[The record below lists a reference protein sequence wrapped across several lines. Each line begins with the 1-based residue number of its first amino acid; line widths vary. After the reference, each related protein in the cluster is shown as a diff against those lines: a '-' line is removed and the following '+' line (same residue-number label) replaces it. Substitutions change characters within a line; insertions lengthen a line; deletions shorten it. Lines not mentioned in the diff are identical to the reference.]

1 MFVVLS
7 HYNFGLFITV
17 AKPDIHLIFC
27 KSLLPNLPV
36 SSLAFHLSILHSKLN
51 KNSSVT
57 PMSHRIKIRYRIKD
71 LRAQPFLPLFFILHF
86 KLWPYLTTQYFCN
99 SQYCLSEFISHMPS
113 ALSHERLLIPSFCRP
128 PSSPFACKT
137 LTRFSVAS
145 SENPSGLPCTL

>member
-71 LRAQPFLPLFFILHF
+71 LLAQPFLPLFFILHF